1 MRLGKVGLIA
11 LMISLILV
19 CFGLS
24 AAHAQA
30 VPDLTNWENT
40 WFSITAKASGW
51 QIEGEPPVIS
61 TSSGSDKGYLNIWK
75 FVGDEAYLEVDLWL
89 TDLSGNWERFA
100 TAHCDYV
107 GGATDQ
113 DFICNLNGVIQP
125 DQQPKIYATFGTFI
139 RITGKPNTK
148 TPPPIWKSA
157 TLKSSGGFVEG
168 NLDEDYPNTLTVG
181 GITLTGTWLNV
192 TTFCKG
198 NNLSTPPCTQ
208 PTPP

>member
-1 MRLGKVGLIA
+1 MKIGKVWLNA
-11 LMISLILV
+11 LAVSVVLV
-19 CFGLS
+19 CFALS
-24 AAHAQA
+24 AANALE

-40 WFSITAKASGW
+40 WFSITAKPSGW

-61 TSSGSDKGYLNIWK
+61 TSSGSAKGYLNIWK
-75 FVGDEAYLEVDLWL
+75 FVNDGDDTYLEVDIWE
-89 TDLSGNWERFA
+89 TDLEDQWVRFA
-100 TAHCDYV
+100 TAAHCDYV

-125 DQQPKIYATFGTFI
+125 EEHPNIEATLGTFI

-157 TLKSSGGFVEG
+157 TLKSSGGFVG
-168 NLDEDYPNTLTVG
+168 GYLDEEFPDTLSVG
-181 GITLTGTWLNV
+181 GITITGTLLNM

-198 NNLSTPPCTQ
+198 SKLSTPPCN
-208 PTPP
+208 